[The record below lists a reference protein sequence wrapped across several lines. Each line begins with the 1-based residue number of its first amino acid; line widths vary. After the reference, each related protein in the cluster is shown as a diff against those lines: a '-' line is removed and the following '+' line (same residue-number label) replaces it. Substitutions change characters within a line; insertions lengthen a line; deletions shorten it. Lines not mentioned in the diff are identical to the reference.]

1 MNLELLES
9 YGQNYT
15 YPEEFDGILDSTNNT
30 LAASFNRR
38 GSLLAT
44 GCNDGRIVIWD
55 FLTRR
60 SAKVLLAHTSSIC
73 SVCWNRKG
81 NKLVTAGTDHQV
93 AIWNVLTSECE
104 HSFRFPGPVSA
115 AYFNPRNDK
124 QVLVCPLKQ
133 PPLVVE
139 TNGERF
145 ALPCV
150 EDGDTSVCAS
160 FDRRGR
166 CVYAGN
172 SKGKVFIIC
181 AKKFKLLKAFKIGN
195 SSQGV
200 KQIKFA
206 RKGGCFLV
214 NSVDRVIR
222 VYDSEQ
228 IVSDYSI
235 PEGEAPCVSTIEPIQ
250 RLQDLVNRTLWKTC
264 VFSGDGMFVCAG
276 SAKQHQIYIWEKAT
290 ETKAV
295 SQTQLV
301 KILEGTRGEQLLD
314 VVWHPVRPI
323 VVSVSNGMI
332 SVWSRNQV
340 ENWSAF
346 APEFTELDENVEYDE
361 KESEFDEEDEDKSL
375 PPDEAELFQDIEIDV
390 EKVEKIE
397 AFFSSDEED
406 FDDGCIYIP
415 VAPDV
420 DDPEDNPALPIK
432 DCTEVDL
439 TKKKST
445 KRKKSSKIGRPKKT
459 R

>member
-1 MNLELLES
+1 MILKKATGKPPDRKNSIKQTKNGLLS
-9 YGQNYT
+9 PISDDDFITHRKKYT
-15 YPEEFDGILDSTNNT
+15 IWTKIFTFSLLFLFVVLFSSFWIICDWR
-30 LAASFNRR
+30 LADSFNS
-38 GSLLAT
+38 SLFT
-44 GCNDGRIVIWD
+44 RIMLPCICFVIS
-55 FLTRR
+55 LI
-60 SAKVLLAHTSSIC
+60 AIICITSKISIK
-73 SVCWNRKG
+73 STKI
-81 NKLVTAGTDHQV
+81 TQ
-93 AIWNVLTSECE
+93 
-104 HSFRFPGPVSA
+104 
-115 AYFNPRNDK
+115 
-124 QVLVCPLKQ
+124 
-133 PPLVVE
+133 

-200 KQIKFA
+200 KQIKCTSDS
-206 RKGGCFLV
+206 GCFLV